1 MRLPELSG
9 ESVAGE
15 CQVTSKTVHVAEP
28 YTCGHDSHNTET
40 IIFHPTDTSKQ
51 YPVVYFQRGSS
62 GYHEHEAGYK
72 EWLSRVAGQCLIVIA
87 PKTARAKQDDKSSY
101 RPGCFQDKDLKLA
114 YDATKSPGWVADD
127 KGLR

>member
-101 RPGCFQDKDLKLA
+101 RPGCFHIRPTWLTLE
-114 YDATKSPGWVADD
+114 
-127 KGLR
+127 